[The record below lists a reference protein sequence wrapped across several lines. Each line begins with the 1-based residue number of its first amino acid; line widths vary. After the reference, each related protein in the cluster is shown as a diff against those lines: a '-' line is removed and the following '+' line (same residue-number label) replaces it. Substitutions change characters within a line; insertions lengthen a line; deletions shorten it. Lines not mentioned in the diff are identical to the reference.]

1 VDRVLTLRELNRTTL
16 LRQLLLRR
24 ARLSPVAAV
33 ERLAGLQAQWAPS
46 PYVALWSRVEGFRRR
61 SLERALAQDR
71 VVKATLMRAT
81 LHLVS
86 ARDYAYFQAALREVV
101 TAIRTRGVAPPP
113 DDVVQAAIA
122 LARRRPVTRRDLLAL
137 LGHDGPIS
145 AATDAGPL
153 RELQWLLVRAA
164 LEQVP
169 EAASWSPPRITAFR
183 RLELPL
189 ADPVEG
195 RRHLVCRYLAAFGP
209 ASRQDLATWSR
220 ARLRDLDPAL
230 EALRLRRFRA
240 EDGRELLDLPR
251 APIAAADL
259 PAPVRFLP
267 RWDQLLLAHDRRER
281 VMHDELRR
289 VMIAPNGDVADTF
302 LVDGWVAGRW
312 HEQGGRVVIDPVEPL
327 PLRVRREVED
337 EARRLE
343 AFLR

>member
-1 VDRVLTLRELNRTTL
+1 VERVLTLRELNRTTL

-46 PYVALWSRVEGFRRR
+46 PYVALWSRVEGFQRR
-61 SLERALAQDR
+61 SLERALTQDR

-86 ARDYAYFQAALREVV
+86 ARDYPYFQAALREVV

-113 DDVVQAAIA
+113 DDVVEAAVA

-137 LGHDGPIS
+137 LGHEGPLS
-145 AATDAGPL
+145 AAVDAGPH
-153 RELQWLLVRAA
+153 RQLQWLLVLAD
-164 LEQVP
+164 LEQAP
-169 EAASWSPPRITAFR
+169 ASGHWSPTRVTSFR
-183 RLELPL
+183 RLDLPL
-189 ADPVEG
+189 PDAAAG
-195 RRHLVCRYLAAFGP
+195 RAHLVRRYLRAFGP

-220 ARLRDLDPAL
+220 ARLRDLEPTL

-251 APIAAADL
+251 APLAAADL

-281 VMHDELRR
+281 VMHDDLRR
-289 VMIAPNGDVADTF
+289 VMIAPNGDVADSF

-312 HEQGGRVVIDPVEPL
+312 RAEGGRVVVEPFDPL
-327 PLRVRREVED
+327 PLRVRRGLAE